1 MSTATQNGP
10 FILVDPNPPNNE
22 IIPHEDMFIYVKFSA
37 YPRSRSTYGVQN
49 SSDLFDV
56 NDEVNFISTEI
67 KYGSNGK
74 LDPSLQKTYATS
86 NWSSIGGFTNTKSR
100 GALEGFGIKSIEI
113 KYNASLV
120 PVVDITFTDVRGGA
134 LFDVIKDDDRSS
146 PYSIF
151 FKMPYPVFRLS
162 IKGYF
167 GQTVDYCLHMVN
179 WTSNFDG
186 ATGNFDI
193 SANFLG
199 FQQAF
204 LNDMNIGN
212 IIGSVNTPEGQEAL
226 NNLNWVIDEDNTV
239 NNEYRKLDDFLLKIS
254 KLQINSEI
262 FKSDLDSFE
271 TLKQLNGQL
280 GLLKNISSWIG
291 KPLQKRSFDQKEFN
305 NYLNLENDTKQIT
318 TTPISQD
325 SGLSP
330 NDKYLSIRDYILV
343 NQVNLELVKTFFKNL
358 NNIVKSYK
366 EYSNNITDKKIES
379 TKNNTFIDS
388 FYEITNEDN
397 YINFIKNKNQNGK
410 IETIQLSS
418 VFKNM
423 GEVKES
429 PYYLLNNYENN
440 NNNNINFEIKNF
452 NEQYKNFYK
461 TTINENTSVLI
472 LDLRKQR
479 ELTEN
484 IILDLESKIKTQK
497 EIVQKELNLQINDN
511 FKNKAGFDPKIN
523 SCIKVITNNTQAMI
537 QTVYKITEKA
547 EKVDKNSRN
556 YILRNLE
563 TDVEPNVLDGRS
575 IGWPSIYQRKGNG
588 SYEEIYIGEVLNQG
602 DFDNFPEYKFVENV
616 FSNLINKKK
625 ILSEVTSETISGNN
639 LDKDNWFSI
648 NPIDYNETPFIKMNS
663 KTTESDINNEFVK
676 QILLRMAILGNYSKW
691 TNEFGGNSP
700 TDYAQLDALN
710 YIKSVV
716 DGQIKNINY
725 NFINNLNFDNI
736 KETKYFKDNLEIIN
750 GNYRFKEEKPLEFGN
765 IKISGYRDKFDTT
778 QYILFD
784 VDGILNNNKK
794 LNSDIVSNEKYK
806 TIVNKKQEEKYFT
819 TFYNQTNNL
828 ISNISCGVW
837 DLAVCERLITTNKNL
852 RLSFSINSINDIE
865 NIETSENVTNQ
876 NTSENVTDENG
887 TIQEITYTKQK
898 NGNYINKTNFY
909 LTETSSKC
917 QFEDYII
924 QSDLYKNQTGDDRY
938 YKRGLLLLSTLPFR
952 PFKQTIIDNLFKT
965 GYNNSRIINLPRYY
979 VYLLGGYLWRAEKD
993 VNIDFNVN
1001 FSGISE
1007 CKYSIFSSD
1016 KKNYL
1021 TNLGYLATIKD
1032 YQGKNLPLEDELLN
1046 LPISVKNIFI
1056 KQFKDWVDINFNNN
1070 MNGNVEVIFSTYAN
1084 DDSISIDKYQEYGNK
1099 VKNLL
1104 SQTTNMVVITPQ
1116 IFDKTALKNGLII
1129 DSKVFND
1136 YLNSFKTTIKNPY
1149 SYEQNKP
1156 KTELDIEKQNKTN
1169 NNIKLQIYNYFKN
1182 ISDKWAVDT
1191 DGDGRAFNICSDENG
1206 DLYDYFKII
1215 DRGWRDIGNKATFNL
1230 KSFLTLSSNFDTS
1243 VYFFISKLLRDSNFL
1258 FQILPN
1264 YVNFKDVNEASKIF
1278 KPMTT
1283 VESNSSSSPTFLC
1296 VYVGGSSQLLD
1307 IGERHNH
1314 YFKNDG
1320 FSLDQPPPDMTDET
1334 NKNSLLGFRVAFGA
1348 QNQTIFKNVSLSQQE
1363 HRETGEYFKVIGEL
1377 VDKRGGTQKS
1387 YQGTDLLKIFKTR
1400 SYTCKVDALGCMN
1413 IQPMMYFD
1421 LQNVPFFNGA
1431 YMITSVN
1438 HSISPNHM
1446 TTSFQGVRQSTFIAP
1461 PVGDLTADLNFDFN
1475 ETSEV
1480 PKVQYITLPSKD
1492 NLYSIGTI
1500 NPIGPFDFKN
1510 KFTLGNFI
1518 KLGVTN
1524 PEITQDQITS
1534 FSSIL
1539 VKNNIFTNAQVTMFL
1554 ANVLT
1559 QSNNLSSN
1567 EYSWDI
1573 ADKENYILKFP
1584 NDDSRSGQTIYYGVD
1599 INKKDKN
1606 ISIPNYNSGT
1616 NNDIA
1621 YELPNGAELELKEYG
1636 NIYKGD
1642 AYRFKPRG
1650 YLYVIGRNNYFDYY
1664 SGTTYVINP
1673 YGITFNPES
1682 SFIAAVKVWLNKI
1695 DSNGNTADFYGKK
1708 KDSGSSSYFLQT
1720 INAVQNFGRRSEEDN
1735 FRTFEKVLTIFELL
1749 DLNRP

>member
-1 MSTATQNGP
+1 MSIATQKGP

-22 IIPHEDMFIYVKFSA
+22 IISQEDMFIYVKFSA

-67 KYGSNGK
+67 RYGSNGK

-120 PVVDITFTDVRGGA
+120 PVVDITFTDVRGSA

-162 IKGYF
+162 VKGYF

-186 ATGNFDI
+186 STGNFDI

-212 IIGSVNTPEGQEAL
+212 IIGAVNTPEGQEAL
-226 NNLNWVIDEDNTV
+226 KNLNWVIDNDNV
-239 NNEYRKLDDFLLKIS
+239 INNEYRKLDDFLLKIS

-262 FKSDLDSFE
+262 YKAELNSFE

-291 KPLQKRSFDQKEFN
+291 KPITKRSFDTNKN
-305 NYLNLENDTKQIT
+305 VDYLNLENDTKQIIT
-318 TTPISQD
+318 TSVSSD
-325 SGLSP
+325 SGLLS
-330 NDKYLSIRDYILV
+330 NNQYLSIRDYILV

-358 NNIVKSYK
+358 NNVVNTYK
-366 EYSNNITDKKIES
+366 EYSNNITNKKIET
-379 TKNNTFIDS
+379 TKNDEFINS

-397 YINFIKNKNQNGK
+397 YINFIINKSGSK
-410 IETIQLSS
+410 IETLQLST

-423 GEVKES
+423 GEVKDS
-429 PYYLLNNYENN
+429 PYYLIKNYGDKNN
-440 NNNNINFEIKNF
+440 NNNNFEINYF
-452 NEQYKNFYK
+452 NEQYKYFYNNR
-461 TTINENTSVLI
+461 INENTSVLI
-472 LDLRKQR
+472 IDLRKQR

-484 IILDLESKIKTQK
+484 IILDLESKIKIQK

-511 FKNKAGFDPKIN
+511 FRSVAGFDPKIN

-537 QTVYKITEKA
+537 QTVYKVTEKA
-547 EKVDKNSRN
+547 EKVDKNFRN
-556 YILRNLE
+556 SVLRNLE

-588 SYEEIYIGEVLNQG
+588 SFEEIYIGEVINQG
-602 DFDNFPEYKFVENV
+602 DWDNFPEYRFVENV

-625 ILSEVTSETISGNN
+625 ILNEVTSETITTNN
-639 LDKDNWFSI
+639 LDKDNWFPI
-648 NPIDYNETPFIKMNS
+648 NPIDYSEAPFIKINS

-676 QILLRMAILGNYSKW
+676 QVLLRMALLGNYSKW

-700 TDYAQLDALN
+700 SDYAQLDALT
-710 YIKSVV
+710 YMKSIV
-716 DGQIKNINY
+716 DGQVKNINY
-725 NFINNLNFDNI
+725 NFINNLDINNI
-736 KETKYFKDNLEIIN
+736 TQTKYFKDNLEIVNDYI
-750 GNYRFKEEKPLEFGN
+750 RFKEDKPLEFGN
-765 IKISGYRDKFDTT
+765 IKISGYRNKFDTT

-784 VDGILNNNKK
+784 NEGILNNNKK
-794 LNSDIVSNEKYK
+794 LNSDIVSNKKYK
-806 TIVNKKQEEKYFT
+806 EIVDKKQEDKYFT
-819 TFYNQTNNL
+819 TFYDKTNNL
-828 ISNISCGVW
+828 TSNISCGVW
-837 DLAVCERLITTNKNL
+837 DLAVCERLIKTNKNL
-852 RLSFSINSINDIE
+852 KLSFSINSINDIE
-865 NIETSENVTNQ
+865 NKETSENVTNQ
-876 NTSENVTDENG
+876 NSSENVTDENS
-887 TIQEITYTKQK
+887 TKQDILYANQK
-898 NGNYINKTNFY
+898 NSNYINKTNFY
-909 LTETSSKC
+909 LTGKNSKC
-917 QFEDYII
+917 GFDDYMI
-924 QSDLYKNQTGDDRY
+924 QSDLYKKQSGNDKY
-938 YKRGLLLLSTLPFR
+938 YKRALLLLSTLPFR
-952 PFKQTIIDNLFKT
+952 PFKKTIIENLFKT
-965 GYNNSRIINLPRYY
+965 GYNNSRIINLPKYY

-993 VNIDFNVN
+993 VNIDFNVD

-1007 CKYSIFSSD
+1007 CNYTIFSSSN
-1016 KKNYL
+1016 KNYL
-1021 TNLGYLATIKD
+1021 TNLGYLATVTD
-1032 YQGKNLPLEDELLN
+1032 YQGKELPLEDELLN
-1046 LPISVKNIFI
+1046 LPISVKNNFI
-1056 KQFKDWVDINFNNN
+1056 KQFKDWADLNFNQN
-1070 MNGNVEVIFSTYAN
+1070 MIGNVEFTFSKYAN
-1084 DDSISIDKYQEYGNK
+1084 DESISLTTYQEYSNK

-1104 SQTTNMVVITPQ
+1104 SQTTNMIVTTPQ
-1116 IFDKTALKNGLII
+1116 IFDKTALNNGLII
-1129 DSKVFND
+1129 DSKIFD
-1136 YLNSFKTTIKNPY
+1136 EYIKSFKSTLNNPY
-1149 SYEQNKP
+1149 SYEQSKP
-1156 KTELDIEKQNKTN
+1156 TTEVEIEKQNKTN
-1169 NNIKLQIYNYFKN
+1169 NKIKLQIYNYFKN

-1215 DRGWRDIGNKATFNL
+1215 DRGWRDIGNIATFNL
-1230 KSFLTLSSNFDTS
+1230 KSFLTLSSNFDNS

-1264 YVNFKDVNEASKIF
+1264 YVNFKDVNEAGKIF

-1296 VYVGGSSQLLD
+1296 VYVGGNSQLLD

-1320 FSLDQPPPDMTDET
+1320 FSLEQPPPDMMDET
-1334 NKNSLLGFRVAFGA
+1334 SKNSLVGFRVAFGA

-1363 HRETGEYFKVIGEL
+1363 HRETGEYFKAIGEL

-1446 TTSFQGVRQSTFIAP
+1446 TTSFQGVRQSKFIAP
-1461 PVGDLTADLNFDFN
+1461 PVDDLTADLNFDFN

-1480 PKVQYITLPSKD
+1480 PKIQYISLPS
-1492 NLYSIGTI
+1492 NNGLYSIGTK
-1500 NPIGPFDFKN
+1500 NPTEVF
-1510 KFTLGNFI
+1510 KFTEKFTYDNFK

-1524 PEITQDQITS
+1524 PAINQDVITL
-1534 FSSIL
+1534 FSDFL
-1539 VKNNIFTNAQVTMFL
+1539 VEKVIVTNAQVTMFL

-1567 EYSWDI
+1567 EYSWDV
-1573 ADKENYILKFP
+1573 ADKENYRLKFP
-1584 NDDSRSGQTIYYGVD
+1584 ADSPMSGQTIYYGVD
-1599 INKKDKN
+1599 PNEKDKN
-1606 ISIPNYNSGT
+1606 LSLPKYSSGT
-1616 NNDIA
+1616 DNNIA
-1621 YELPNGAELELKEYG
+1621 YELPNNIELSDSKYG
-1636 NIYKGD
+1636 NKYDGD
-1642 AYRFKPRG
+1642 AYRFRPRG

-1664 SGTTYVINP
+1664 NGSAYIINP
-1673 YGITFNPES
+1673 DGITLNPES
-1682 SFIAAVKVWLNKI
+1682 SFIAAVNVWLKQK
-1695 DSNGNTADFYGKK
+1695 DSNGNTADYYSIKT
-1708 KDSGSSSYFLQT
+1708 DSGKSSDFAQT
-1720 INAVQNFGRRSEEDN
+1720 INSVQQFGKRSIEDN
-1735 FRTFEKVLTIFELL
+1735 YRTFEKVLTVFELL